1 MVSSAATSK
10 GQSDCPICPARVA
23 QWWLS
28 NCANQLGQILF
39 PWTRVVCA
47 SRWEKR
53 RTRALK
59 FCSII
64 SSIRSSTRNRRSLCG
79 YLFWSTVQ
87 CRTVWR
93 TAAKTSNTARALV
106 VKGAKRGN
114 SNERR
119 DCGTCHVIDGV
130 VGRAINLILG
140 DYILNILCCFFFVN
154 EILFPCA
161 SCCKKDFI
169 DKNVA
174 LHILQIRNHR
184 RMKCRVIHWKRK
196 LFCNDSE
203 GTIHILCQHNFRLFL
218 THPPK
223 GVKSVLNV
231 SKTGNFPDPPTATQS
246 FFADVIY
253 GWSLM

>member
-79 YLFWSTVQ
+79 YLFLSTVQ

-140 DYILNILCCFFFVN
+140 DYILNILCCCFLWTKFYFHVHHVV
-154 EILFPCA
+154 
-161 SCCKKDFI
+161 KKI
-169 DKNVA
+169 
-174 LHILQIRNHR
+174 
-184 RMKCRVIHWKRK
+184 
-196 LFCNDSE
+196 S
-203 GTIHILCQHNFRLFL
+203 L
-218 THPPK
+218 T
-223 GVKSVLNV
+223 
-231 SKTGNFPDPPTATQS
+231 KT
-246 FFADVIY
+246 
-253 GWSLM
+253 